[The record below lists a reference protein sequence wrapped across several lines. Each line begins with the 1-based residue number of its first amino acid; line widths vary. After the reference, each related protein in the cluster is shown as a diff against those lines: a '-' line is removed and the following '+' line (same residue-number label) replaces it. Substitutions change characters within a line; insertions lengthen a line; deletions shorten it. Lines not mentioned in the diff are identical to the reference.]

1 VKKNGY
7 PAVPRFLQVP
17 WWLSVLLAIL
27 SYSLLKYLVPQLQFP
42 GGTIKNMAL
51 FAPRLAPLA
60 AIFFLLLAA
69 IRLYDSDDNDRPDDQ
84 EGKESFDR

>member
-1 VKKNGY
+1 MRKNGY
-7 PAVPRFLQVP
+7 PAIPRFLQIP

-27 SYSLLKYLVPQLQFP
+27 SYSLLKYLAPLLQSS
-42 GGTIKNMAL
+42 GGTIKDIAL

-69 IRLYDSDDNDRPDDQ
+69 IRLYDSDDSNRPDDQ
-84 EGKESFDR
+84 EDKESFGR